1 MKTFGRFLAAY
12 NLWMEWVAS
21 VENARTNGHAPQLGG
36 L

>member
-1 MKTFGRFLAAY
+1 MKTVGQFLAAY

-21 VENARTNGHAPQLGG
+21 VANPRANGHAPQLGG

>member
-1 MKTFGRFLAAY
+1 MKTVGRFLAAY

-21 VENARTNGHAPQLGG
+21 VANARTNGHGLRLGG

>member
-21 VENARTNGHAPQLGG
+21 VANARTNGHAPRPVG